1 MQGLPST
8 AGKRSFTLDCA
19 LSPATG
25 MGCTGF
31 WVGGGVVHEA
41 KAFGAPH
48 CTLAKGFARPPPS
61 EPDVPFVLFDSLAA
75 NGSGIFTPPSPAF
88 RNAIW
93 VVSLLN
99 MVI

>member
-1 MQGLPST
+1 MVQE
-8 AGKRSFTLDCA
+8 D
-19 LSPATG
+19 
-25 MGCTGF
+25 
-31 WVGGGVVHEA
+31 

-48 CTLAKGFARPPPS
+48 CTLANGLDNPPPS
-61 EPDVPFVLFDSLAA
+61 VPFALFESLAA

-99 MVI
+99 IVM

>member
-1 MQGLPST
+1 MVQE
-8 AGKRSFTLDCA
+8 D
-19 LSPATG
+19 
-25 MGCTGF
+25 
-31 WVGGGVVHEA
+31 

-48 CTLAKGFARPPPS
+48 CTLANGLDKPPPS
-61 EPDVPFVLFDSLAA
+61 APGVPFALFESLAA

-99 MVI
+99 IVM